1 VIDTLRQR
9 ATNLRFIV
17 HFDNVQNVV
26 KVDNELFPP
35 SSTALNLFK
44 RVFSVEH
51 ESRLALSCLLAKGEN
66 QFDFITKSLNLAKQ
80 INV

>member
-1 VIDTLRQR
+1 
-9 ATNLRFIV
+9 
-17 HFDNVQNVV
+17 
-26 KVDNELFPP
+26 VDNELLPP